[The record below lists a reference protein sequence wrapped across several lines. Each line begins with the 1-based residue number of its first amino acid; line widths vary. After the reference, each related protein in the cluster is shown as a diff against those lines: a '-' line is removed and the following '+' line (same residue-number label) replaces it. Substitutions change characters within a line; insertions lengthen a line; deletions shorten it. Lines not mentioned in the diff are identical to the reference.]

1 MDILTQ
7 TASCWKAYTNLTGT
21 SKNLGGLNV
30 SKNVY
35 SAWRASSSDHF
46 YMSSHTV
53 HRNFDF
59 DFHVYWIV
67 TLTDH
72 RSSPTTPELK
82 RWLLWTQFRSLVEP
96 TVVVERL
103 MSLATTDTPFNIGEI
118 LILECSCIVPLT
130 ETPDRLRRL
139 QNSNPDF
146 FELSLGAL

>member
-7 TASCWKAYTNLTGT
+7 TASCWKAYPNLTGT

-59 DFHVYWIV
+59 DFHVFRIV
-67 TLTDH
+67 TLID
-72 RSSPTTPELK
+72 
-82 RWLLWTQFRSLVEP
+82 
-96 TVVVERL
+96 
-103 MSLATTDTPFNIGEI
+103 TTDG
-118 LILECSCIVPLT
+118 
-130 ETPDRLRRL
+130 LRQL
-139 QNSNPDF
+139 QNWNPDF
-146 FELSLGAL
+146 SELSLGAL

>member
-59 DFHVYWIV
+59 DFHVFWIV

-103 MSLATTDTPFNIGEI
+103 MSLGNHRHSFQYWWNLDSRMFLHCTFDWDPRSSPATPEFKPWLLWT
-118 LILECSCIVPLT
+118 
-130 ETPDRLRRL
+130 
-139 QNSNPDF
+139 
-146 FELSLGAL
+146 